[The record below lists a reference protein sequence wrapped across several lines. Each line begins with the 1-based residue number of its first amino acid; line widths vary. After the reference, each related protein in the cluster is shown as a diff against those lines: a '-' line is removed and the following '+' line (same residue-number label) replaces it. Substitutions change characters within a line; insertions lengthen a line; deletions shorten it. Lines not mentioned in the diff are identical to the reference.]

1 MLSAGEWAELT
12 RRLAHSVASP
22 TLTAMTAGGDVA
34 PVEAH
39 RTLGIDVGLAAGGDE
54 RVHVLL
60 DQAQN
65 RLEVAFPDA
74 ISRTPALAALY
85 D

>member
-12 RRLAHSVASP
+12 RRLAHNVTSS

-39 RTLGIDVGLAAGGDE
+39 RTLDIDVGLAAGGDE

-60 DQAQN
+60 DLAMN
-65 RLEVAFPDA
+65 RLEVAFPGQ
-74 ISRTPALAALY
+74 ISRTPSLAALY